1 VVDEQPRQPRLP
13 ITLNVM
19 VAFFAFGTLACS
31 VTVAALLFPHS
42 ALDAVWR
49 LNPQAQAGFRQL
61 GAPLAAT
68 LMAAVGT
75 GCALAAIGLGR
86 GREWGRRLAIVIL
99 SVNLIGDTVNAF
111 ARHDLRTLIG
121 LPIGGAM
128 IWLLAARRVRPTR
141 IQKAA

>member
-1 VVDEQPRQPRLP
+1 MNEQPRQSRLP
-13 ITLNVM
+13 IAIKLM

-42 ALDAVWR
+42 TLDAVWR
-49 LNPQAQAGFRQL
+49 LNPEAQVSFQRM

-68 LMAAVGT
+68 LMAAVGS

-86 GREWGRRLAIVIL
+86 GREWGRRLAMVIL
-99 SVNLIGDTVNAF
+99 SINLIGDTVNAF
-111 ARHDLRTLIG
+111 ARHDLRMLIG

-128 IWLLAARRVRPTR
+128 IWLLAARRVRSTR